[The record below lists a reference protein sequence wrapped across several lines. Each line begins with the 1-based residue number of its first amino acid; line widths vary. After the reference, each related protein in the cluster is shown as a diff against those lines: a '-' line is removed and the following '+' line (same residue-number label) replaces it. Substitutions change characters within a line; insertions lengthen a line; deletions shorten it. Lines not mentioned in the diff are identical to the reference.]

1 MWTADPTMTEG
12 KQRFEDR
19 RKFIDNPYKDLYIYY
34 LDGRLKSNHKI
45 FYDHFIGNWQEDEF
59 SFLFFSRPSS
69 KEVEKILRSNPGLT
83 LLEEFH
89 MTYDQWQGNKIAPFK
104 IGRFHILPPW
114 EKRSNRTDASSKE
127 FTVLLD
133 PGVVFGNGLHPTT
146 QDCLKSLEM
155 VFLRENIA
163 SALDLGTGTGLLSL
177 AASLLG
183 CKSTLA
189 VDFNLLAAN
198 TALKNVRLNGL
209 ENTILV
215 AQARAEDFIDS
226 PSDLMIANIHYD
238 VMMQIITSQ
247 GFLKKKWF
255 ILSGLLRSQAR
266 DLRFKLSQLPVSIIK
281 EWERDAIWHT
291 FLAKKG

>member
-1 MWTADPTMTEG
+1 MRIDDPKMTEG
-12 KQRFEDR
+12 KQGVKDR
-19 RKFIDNPYKDLYIYY
+19 RKFIDTPYKDLYIYY

-45 FYDHFIGNWQEDEF
+45 FHDHFIGNWQEDEF
-59 SFLFFSRPSS
+59 SFLFFSRPSP
-69 KEVEKILRSNPGLT
+69 KEVGKILRSNPGLA

-89 MTYDQWQGNKIAPFK
+89 MTYDQWQGDKIVPFK
-104 IGRFHILPPW
+104 IGRFHIIPPW
-114 EKRSNRTDASSKE
+114 EKPPNRTGKSSKE
-127 FTVLLD
+127 LTVLLD
-133 PGVVFGNGLHPTT
+133 PGVVFGNGLHTTT
-146 QDCLKSLEM
+146 QDCLEALEM

-177 AASLLG
+177 AVSLLG
-183 CKSTLA
+183 CNTTLA
-189 VDFNLLAAN
+189 VDFNFLAAI
-198 TALKNVRLNGL
+198 TALRNVRLNGL

-215 AQARAEDFIDS
+215 AQGRAEDFIDS

-238 VMMQIITSQ
+238 VMKQLITAQ

-266 DLRFKLSQLPVSIIK
+266 DLRLKLSRLPVTIIK
-281 EWERDAIWHT
+281 EWERDGIWHT